1 MCFGIIPLFSRCLGV
16 LENTNT
22 VEGKLQW
29 FCFGKFMSR
38 VDGGCGGEGAEVGS
52 FWLKMGI
59 GMLKVVLNAKGGL
72 EDAEELTR

>member
-1 MCFGIIPLFSRCLGV
+1 
-16 LENTNT
+16 
-22 VEGKLQW
+22 
-29 FCFGKFMSR
+29 MSR